1 MAADSPDPQPEAGGA
16 PPQQSVAVRVLTSES
31 FVEKLLLLILTV
43 LISGAVIPIAI
54 KQLDTARE
62 SREALKRSQTKLFED
77 FSETVLTYETLILDV
92 TWYGT
97 AGARNPAMQEAA
109 FKRYSERSV
118 DLVSRWRVEASRAQT
133 LASPAVAK
141 KMHDFMARFFIE
153 QDTPMNVE
161 WNKCGT
167 SCKDWEV
174 LHVKNEDM
182 LGDADSV
189 IEALAVE
196 MKLSNPQASSSAA
209 SAGSR

>member
-1 MAADSPDPQPEAGGA
+1 MTADSPDPHPEADGA
-16 PPQQSVAVRVLTSES
+16 PPPRNVAVRVLTSES

-161 WNKCGT
+161 WTKCAT
-167 SCKDWEV
+167 DCKDWQA
-174 LHVKNEDM
+174 LHFKNEDM
-182 LGDADSV
+182 LGEAEGV
-189 IEALAVE
+189 IDALAVE